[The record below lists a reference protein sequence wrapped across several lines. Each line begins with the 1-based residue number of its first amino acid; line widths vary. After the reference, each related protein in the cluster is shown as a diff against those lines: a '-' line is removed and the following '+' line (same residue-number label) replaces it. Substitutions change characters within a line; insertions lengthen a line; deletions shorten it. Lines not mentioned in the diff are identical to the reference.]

1 MTCGGKRGEP
11 GFVCDAHGEEG
22 TLECLRSAH
31 GAGQIHRCPG
41 CHDCAP
47 CEECGGTN
55 EVVTVE
61 QCRICVGTG
70 KEKTDED

>member
-1 MTCGGKRGEP
+1 MTCGGSKGEP

-41 CHDCAP
+41 CPDCKP
-47 CEECGGTN
+47 CEECGGLGWVPVDDMQIGCTN
-55 EVVTVE
+55 
-61 QCRICVGTG
+61 CNGTG
-70 KEKTDED
+70 VEP